1 MTEPTKGSAAKP
13 PGLRERKKLKTRQT
27 LRRVAFELFREQG
40 FGETTVAQIAAAA
53 EVSPATFFRYFATK
67 EALILEDDYDAI
79 LLANVP
85 PVDPAKNLPA
95 QILRGGADQFEALDA
110 EARETEMERGRLL
123 YSSPS
128 LRAAQARDLEATM
141 VAMEDA
147 IVDRATGPVDRLAV
161 RAAVGAVVGAI
172 TALARDDPGMVGVV
186 PESMRAVA
194 DLFEAGLPIAADADA
209 GRWGA
214 LRDGHGGTAGA
225 APSRDAE

>member
-1 MTEPTKGSAAKP
+1 MPQQL
-13 PGLRERKKLKTRQT
+13 GLRERKKLKTRLT
-27 LRRVAFELFREQG
+27 LRRVAYDLFREQG
-40 FGETTVAQIAAAA
+40 FEATTVAQIAAAA

-85 PVDPAKNLPA
+85 PIDPTENLPA
-95 QILRGGADQFEALDA
+95 QILRGGADQFEALDP
-110 EARETEMERGRLL
+110 ETRATEVERGRLL
-123 YSSPS
+123 YSSPA

-141 VAMEDA
+141 AAMEDA
-147 IVDRATGPVDRLAV
+147 IIERATGPIDRLSV

-172 TALARDDPGMVGVV
+172 TALARDDPSTVAVM

-194 DLFEAGLPIAADADA
+194 DLFEAGLPVSPTAEA

-214 LRDGHGGTAGA
+214 LRDGLAGTAGDP
-225 APSRDAE
+225 PSPGAG

>member
-1 MTEPTKGSAAKP
+1 MSETRRSAVP
-13 PGLRERKKLKTRQT
+13 QQLGLRERKKLKTRT
-27 LRRVAFELFREQG
+27 ELRRAAYELFRKQG
-40 FGETTVAQIAAAA
+40 FDETTVAQIADAA
-53 EVSPATFFRYFATK
+53 EVSQATFFRYFATK

-85 PVDPAKNLPA
+85 PIDPSKNLPA
-95 QILRGGADQFEALDA
+95 QILRGGADQFESLDRDA
-110 EARETEMERGRLL
+110 QETEMERGRLL

-147 IVDRATGPVDRLAV
+147 IVEQATGPVDRLAV

-172 TALARDDPGMVGVV
+172 SALARDDPTMIGVV
-186 PESMRAVA
+186 PDSMRAVA
-194 DLFEAGLPIAADADA
+194 DLFEAGLPIGANAEA

-214 LRDGHGGTAGA
+214 LRDALAGTVDDPPSTGAG
-225 APSRDAE
+225 